1 MLRIGDIID
10 HRYQLTR
17 PLGVRNGAEMWEAEH
32 RLTGRKVTLKVLPGD
47 SDPLIRD
54 RLVTEARVA
63 SEIGH
68 PSVVEVYDV
77 GIAEG
82 GLAYLVTELLRGET
96 LADIVARQGAMQ
108 AEDACQVVMHVLGGL
123 EAAHAVNVVHGD
135 LHADD
140 IILRKGRSGQL
151 VLKMLDFGRS
161 PAPGKPEVQA
171 DIQAVGSILYELLTG
186 RSARQGASPKAALG
200 ASQVPEVAQS
210 FVPAIPQELARIVDE
225 ALAAGSP
232 SAKGAIGSA
241 RQMAEQLAPFVDP
254 ERVPSLA
261 PRETLMPFLSPD
273 ARKTRGMA
281 RLERAVL
288 GLAEPKPSNRP
299 NLFVIEGSQDNK
311 VARIT
316 DRPSKL
322 PQVAAARSLAE
333 EDLIEP
339 RIPRPPRTP
348 RHIGGS
354 VPRLIAAGRIDDSGH
369 SRRRSS
375 LPHRRWKA
383 SRKKEREQLGRPKG
397 MSPVALRIW
406 SAGLLAA
413 AGLGAGLLLAHLLHF

>member
-10 HRYQLTR
+10 HRYQLAR

-32 RLTGRKVTLKVLPGD
+32 RLAGRKVTLKVLPSD
-47 SDPLIRD
+47 TDPLVRD

-63 SEIGH
+63 AEIGH

-77 GIAEG
+77 GIAEN
-82 GLAYLVTELLRGET
+82 GLAYIVTELLRGET
-96 LADIVARQGAMQ
+96 LADIVSRQGAMQ

-151 VLKMLDFGRS
+151 VIKMLDFGRS

-186 RSARQGASPKAALG
+186 RSARQGVTAKAAQ
-200 ASQVPEVAQS
+200 ASGQVPEVAQS
-210 FVPAIPQELARIVDE
+210 LVPAIPQELARIVDQ
-225 ALAAGSP
+225 ALAAGSSKGAGIV
-232 SAKGAIGSA
+232 SAKD
-241 RQMAEQLAPFVDP
+241 MAEQLAPFVDP

-273 ARKTRGMA
+273 ARKSRGMA

-288 GLAEPKPSNRP
+288 GMPEPKPSNRP
-299 NLFVIEGSQDNK
+299 NLFVIEGSHDNK

-316 DRPSKL
+316 DRPSKM
-322 PQVAAARSLAE
+322 PQVATARSLDA

-348 RHIGGS
+348 KHVGGS
-354 VPRLIAAGRIDDSGH
+354 VPRLIAADRVDGSGH

-375 LPHRRWKA
+375 LPQRRWKA
-383 SRKKEREQLGRPKG
+383 SRKNREGLARPRG
-397 MSPVALRIW
+397 LSPVAVRIW
-406 SAGLLAA
+406 SACLLAA
-413 AGLGAGLLLAHLLHF
+413 AGLGAGLLLARLLHF

>member
-32 RLTGRKVTLKVLPGD
+32 RLAGRKVTLKLLPGD
-47 SDPLIRD
+47 TDPLVRD

-63 SEIGH
+63 AEIGH
-68 PSVVEVYDV
+68 PCVVEVYDV
-77 GIAEG
+77 GIGEG

-96 LADIVARQGAMQ
+96 LADIVSRQGAMQ
-108 AEDACQVVMHVLGGL
+108 AEDACQVVLHVLGGL

-140 IILRKGRSGQL
+140 VILRKGRSGQL
-151 VLKMLDFGRS
+151 VIKMLDFGRS
-161 PAPGKPEVQA
+161 PGASKAEVQA

-186 RSARQGASPKAALG
+186 RSGRQGAPPKAAQG
-200 ASQVPEVAQS
+200 AGQVPEVAQS
-210 FVPAIPQELARIVDE
+210 FVPAIPQDLARVVDR
-225 ALAAGSP
+225 ALASGSTNGKGGIA
-232 SAKGAIGSA
+232 SAKE
-241 RQMAEQLAPFVDP
+241 MADQLAPFVDP

-261 PRETLMPFLSPD
+261 PRETLMPFLSQE
-273 ARKTRGMA
+273 ARKSRGMA

-316 DRPSKL
+316 DRPSKM
-322 PQVAAARSLAE
+322 PQIAAARSLDE

-348 RHIGGS
+348 KHVGGS
-354 VPRLIAAGRIDDSGH
+354 VPRLIAADRIDGH

-375 LPHRRWKA
+375 LPHHRRWRA
-383 SRKKEREQLGRPKG
+383 SRKHAREPLARVRT
-397 MSPVALRIW
+397 MSPVAVRIW
-406 SAGLLAA
+406 SACLLAA
-413 AGLGAGLLLAHLLHF
+413 AGLGAGLLLARLLHF